1 VAVPPD
7 CLAAASPGARL
18 TGESPATR
26 LPLPGQRGECRS
38 GEGRCVPGTSRA
50 CRPATF
56 PTIGGS
62 PQSLPRNPPA
72 GALVLLTT
80 AGRVLPVSNRGGE
93 RSGGAADGERRGIF
107 AVALVFVGRDGGGS
121 AARGQERG
129 QAASWTG
136 ATSVSRSRGDGGPG
150 RGGGDRDNRRCR
162 HLRLPAEMTVEGA
175 PGRATQKTK
184 TDQTSPE
191 VPDLALTRGPDVTVA
206 PPRSSVARSRG
217 AGPSSGSAG
226 GRS

>member
-1 VAVPPD
+1 MCPSHVTSLARGHVSDNWGKPPI
-7 CLAAASPGARL
+7 AIVKFPG
-18 TGESPATR
+18 
-26 LPLPGQRGECRS
+26 
-38 GEGRCVPGTSRA
+38 
-50 CRPATF
+50 
-56 PTIGGS
+56 GG
-62 PQSLPRNPPA
+62 
-72 GALVLLTT
+72 LVLLTT